1 MSPPESISSPISSIS
16 ASATVNVATM
26 SKRHPNHRLVKIHRN
41 YTVEEAARLLSIH
54 KNTARQWIRSGLP
67 TIDDKRPIL
76 IRGRE
81 LIAFLKIRRA
91 GRKQPCQAGQMYC
104 VRCHSPQFPAAG
116 MVDYRPLNGRVV
128 NVRGICPNCNS
139 MMHRCVS
146 IARIEQFIE
155 KADITFP
162 QALRHLGEIS
172 QPTVNSDLRGDVQP

>member
-1 MSPPESISSPISSIS
+1 
-16 ASATVNVATM
+16 M

-104 VRCHSPQFPAAG
+104 VRCRSPQFPAAG
-116 MVDYRPLNGRVV
+116 MVDYRPLNGRVI